1 MRAWIDRT
9 NGGLS
14 EMPADGISLPQK
26 GDFGTSRWAAR
37 KLSYINHAPSRT
49 GRLGSI
55 YADEP
60 AHRTPELAR
69 KACPVVERQRTA
81 VRRWI
86 ARDRIVLVDA
96 ARDRII
102 FQFAD
107 RELLRRANDSLGAH
121 ALAQGIAAH
130 ERCPGDVSDA
140 KGITRALTS
149 LRKERLN
156 MCRPMKTAIPGFLP

>member
-1 MRAWIDRT
+1 
-9 NGGLS
+9 
-14 EMPADGISLPQK
+14 MPDVTLPY
-26 GDFGTSRWAAR
+26 GDSSSFVTFR
-37 KLSYINHAPSRT
+37 RT
-49 GRLGSI
+49 GSI
-55 YADEP
+55 HAEEP
-60 AHRTPELAR
+60 ARGTPELFWEASS
-69 KACPVVERQRTA
+69 VVERQRPA
-81 VRRWI
+81 AQARI

-96 ARDRII
+96 AQDRII

-107 RELLRRANDSLGAH
+107 RELLRRANEFLGAH